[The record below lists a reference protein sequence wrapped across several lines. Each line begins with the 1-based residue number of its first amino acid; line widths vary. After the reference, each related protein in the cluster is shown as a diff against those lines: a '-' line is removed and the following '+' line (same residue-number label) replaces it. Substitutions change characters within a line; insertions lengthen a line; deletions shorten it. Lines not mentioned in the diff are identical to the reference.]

1 MATKH
6 RKPMTDEEGEVRELT
21 AEDFKHFRRA
31 EEVIPG
37 ITEGMK
43 RLRGQRGKQ
52 KEPTKEK
59 ITIRLD
65 SDVVKR
71 FKATGKGWQGRVN
84 EALKEYV
91 RSHAKD

>member
-1 MATKH
+1 MKS
-6 RKPMTDEEGEVRELT
+6 RKPLVDEDGEVRELT

-37 ITEGMK
+37 ITEGTK
-43 RLRGQRGKQ
+43 RLRGQRGSQ
-52 KEPTKEK
+52 KAPTKEQ

-65 SDVVKR
+65 VEVVEQFR
-71 FKATGKGWQGRVN
+71 ATGKGWQGRIN

-91 RSHAKD
+91 RSHDK